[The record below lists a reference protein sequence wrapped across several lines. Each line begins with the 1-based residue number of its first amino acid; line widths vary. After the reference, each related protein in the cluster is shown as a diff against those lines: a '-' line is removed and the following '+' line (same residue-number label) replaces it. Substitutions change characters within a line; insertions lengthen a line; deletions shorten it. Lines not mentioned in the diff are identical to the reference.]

1 MTLTNLVISTEN
13 AKKPLFNLTG
23 EELLQMFDQVVK
35 ANLREIYVLPIV
47 HPNSNENKEE
57 HFNYAEAVAF
67 CKISKP
73 TFATLRKEGKIK
85 GIQVSKRRVLFM
97 RADLQAYLQSTHE

>member
-1 MTLTNLVISTEN
+1 MTTTKLTIPDEVANKPMVFLTVGQAFDFLDLYFEAKAKVAPPQLVAVPSSE
-13 AKKPLFNLTG
+13 
-23 EELLQMFDQVVK
+23 Q
-35 ANLREIYVLPIV
+35 
-47 HPNSNENKEE
+47 

-97 RADLQAYLQSTHE
+97 RSDLQAYLQSTHE

>member
-1 MTLTNLVISTEN
+1 MTTTKLTIPDEVASKPMVFLTVGQAFDFLDLYFE
-13 AKKPLFNLTG
+13 AKAKTILPTPEVAPS
-23 EELLQMFDQVVK
+23 EETH
-35 ANLREIYVLPIV
+35 Y
-47 HPNSNENKEE
+47 
-57 HFNYAEAVAF
+57 NYAEAVAF

-97 RADLQAYLQSTHE
+97 RSDLQAYLQSTHE